1 MPPTNP
7 ITRTSAKRT
16 LRPST
21 GTPLLLILIASAL
34 IAGCS
39 NSTPTTVD
47 ISAATAAD
55 TSIQDPQVR
64 DALATACFDC
74 HSEQG
79 NVAWN
84 ARLAPTYLFGKSAA
98 LNSLNFSK
106 WGDYSAQKQKAELA
120 QISKA
125 VADGQMPPGDY
136 ELLHPAAKLS
146 AADKSL
152 VLEWAAG
159 PPTSAH

>member
-1 MPPTNP
+1 MPPTDSV
-7 ITRTSAKRT
+7 TRISATRKPR
-16 LRPST
+16 RWT
-21 GTPLLLILIASAL
+21 GTPLLLTLIASAL

-39 NSTPTTVD
+39 NSAPTTVD
-47 ISAATAAD
+47 ISSATAAD
-55 TSIQDPQVR
+55 SYIPDPQVR
-64 DALATACFDC
+64 DALAAACFDC

-84 ARLAPTYLFGKSAA
+84 ARLAPSYLFGKSAA

-106 WGDYSAQKQKAELA
+106 WGGYNAQKRKAEYA
-120 QISKA
+120 QISQA

-159 PPTSAH
+159 PPASAH